1 MFVLACPPPALNL
14 RVRLAVGKQE
24 RHSVG
29 VRLRQPAKEV
39 VLQQHWSVVQRL
51 HHLREVF
58 AVDPTTQV
66 RLAP

>member
-1 MFVLACPPPALNL
+1 M
-14 RVRLAVGKQE
+14 RLAVGKQE
-24 RHSVG
+24 RYSVG

-39 VLQQHWSVVQRL
+39 VLQRHWSAVQRL

-66 RLAP
+66 RLAPL